1 MLRKLVLGLALAMST
16 ALPLAN
22 VAEAAVGDGVVASR
36 GASQLLP
43 IEHVQYVYGGQN
55 YCWYGNGWRG
65 PDIIIADTPSAP
77 ASAGAAASAGTTGA
91 AAAGAAVAPVGTAAV
106 GRRWRRLAWRW
117 RRLAWRRWR
126 LARRRRRFSR
136 RRRRLSWRRCSP
148 RWWWWWSST
157 LSRRTWHD
165 KTFGGRRLTPA
176 AVSYTIQGNM
186 RGARCA
192 STAEDSFGQGH

>member
-65 PDIIIADTPSAP
+65 PGYYYCGYAFRTGLGWGGGIGWNNWGGGGWRGGG
-77 ASAGAAASAGTTGA
+77 AG
-91 AAAGAAVAPVGTAAV
+91 
-106 GRRWRRLAWRW
+106 
-117 RRLAWRRWR
+117 
-126 LARRRRRFSR
+126 
-136 RRRRLSWRRCSP
+136 
-148 RWWWWWSST
+148 
-157 LSRRTWHD
+157 WHGGVWLGGGGGWHGGGGGWHGGGGGWHGGGGG
-165 KTFGGRRLTPA
+165 FHGGGGGFHGGGVHRGGGGGGRR
-176 AVSYTIQGNM
+176 
-186 RGARCA
+186 R
-192 STAEDSFGQGH
+192 